1 MKIFKLVALT
11 ILVTFATASFAQEQG
26 KSTLEQVMENMQ
38 PRNIG
43 PAGMSGRITC
53 IAVHPDRPSTIYA
66 GAASGGL
73 WLSENN
79 GQTWSPIFENEAVAS
94 VGAIAIDP
102 KHPDIIYVGT
112 GEGNPRNSQTSGYG
126 IYKSY
131 DGGTNWELLGLE
143 ETRTIHRIIINPE
156 NTDEIFV
163 GATGVAWGEG
173 PRGVFKSMDGGM
185 TWNKSLFIDSKTGAG
200 DLVMDPSNPKKL
212 IASMWEYRRWPWFFK
227 SGGSSSGLYITYD
240 GGNNWKKM
248 SDKEGLP
255 KGDLGRIGLA
265 IAPSNPDKVYALIE
279 TGKKNGLY
287 ASSNGGKKWYK
298 VSEDEQ
304 TGNRPFYY
312 ADIRVDPKNEDRIYS
327 LWTYITR
334 SDDGGKSWNT
344 ITPYSRV
351 HPDHHAMWIN
361 PDNPAHVIEGN
372 DGGMNISYDY
382 GATWYFVENLP
393 LAQFYHIN
401 VDDHLPYNV
410 YGGMQDNGSW
420 MGPAYSLTVDG
431 IRNDEWSE
439 LFFGD
444 GFDVV
449 PIPGRTD
456 AVYAQ
461 SQEGNVGLVHTQTGY
476 SELIKPI
483 HPEGEKLRFHW
494 NAPIALDP
502 FAPETTLYFGSQYI
516 HKSSD
521 NGKNWTIISP
531 DLTTNDPEK
540 QKQLESGGLT
550 FDVTGAENHT
560 CLIAIAPSALNQDVI
575 WSGSD
580 DGKLYVTSDG
590 GVQWMDLSKKL
601 KGLPEGSWIPQIRA
615 SDYEEGSA
623 WIVANDYRRNNWSAY
638 LYKVEDFGKKVTR
651 IVDDSDVFG
660 PVLSVL
666 QDPVEPNLL
675 WVGGE
680 YGLYVSLNQGN
691 SFQKWAENMPT
702 VQVMDLAFQKRE
714 KDLVLGTFGR
724 GAWVLDDIEPLR
736 ELAASTDFEELTF
749 FTPPVAYQWERKQS
763 PGVRFAASAT
773 FRGEN
778 RSFGARFK
786 AFVPQVAEDNK
797 KKMRVDYQDSNGDT
811 IYTQYV
817 RVKEGLNSWRWAMWQ
832 SGERYPE
839 FKIRKEKK
847 DQSDPRGAS
856 VLPGTYKVTI
866 SFSDKVTS
874 QEVEVREDP
883 RMKEWVSMEDLV
895 SRQEAYKGIQS
906 IQSEIDE
913 AVQKLARANQNIES
927 LQKVL
932 KTASY
937 KNDSILADTV
947 KATAK
952 ALEEVRHGIFG
963 KKETKGYFEQPE
975 TWSNQWGAS
984 LWQLASSKRAWES
997 NEQNLFNQLKNR
1009 TEEATKSV
1017 NNFLDKDYK
1026 ALMDYLESNPVNYL
1040 IPLEE

>member
-126 IYKSY
+126 LYKSY

-173 PRGVFKSMDGGM
+173 PRGVFKSVDGGM
-185 TWNKSLFIDSKTGAG
+185 TWNKSLFIDAKTGAG

-431 IRNDEWSE
+431 IRNEEWSE

-615 SDYEEGSA
+615 SDYEEGTA

-680 YGLYVSLNQGN
+680 FGLYVSLNQGN

-832 SGERYPE
+832 GGERYPE

-906 IQSEIDE
+906 IQSELDE

-1040 IPLEE
+1040 LPLEE

>member
-126 IYKSY
+126 LYKSY

-163 GATGVAWGEG
+163 GATGVSWGEG
-173 PRGVFKSMDGGM
+173 PRGVFKSVDGGM
-185 TWNKSLFIDSKTGAG
+185 TWNKSLFIDAKTGAG

-240 GGNNWKKM
+240 GGLNWKKM

-255 KGDLGRIGLA
+255 KGDIGRIGLA

-304 TGNRPFYY
+304 SGNRPFYY
-312 ADIRVDPKNEDRIYS
+312 ADIRVDPQNEDRIYS

-334 SDDGGKSWNT
+334 SDDGGKSWKT

-361 PDNPAHVIEGN
+361 PENPAHVIEGN

-382 GATWYFVENLP
+382 GTTWYFVENLP

-420 MGPAYSLTVDG
+420 MGPSYSLTVDG
-431 IRNDEWSE
+431 IRNEEWNE

-461 SQEGNVGLVHTQTGY
+461 SQEGNVGLVHTKTGY
-476 SELIKPI
+476 SELIKPV
-483 HPEGEKLRFHW
+483 HPKGEKLRFHW

-502 FAPETTLYFGSQYI
+502 FDSETTLYFGSQYI

-580 DGKLYVTSDG
+580 DGKLYLTRDG
-590 GVQWMDLSKKL
+590 GANWIDLSKKL

-615 SDYEEGSA
+615 SDYKEGTA
-623 WIVANDYRRNNWSAY
+623 WVVTNDYRRNNWSAY
-638 LYKVEDFGKKVTR
+638 VYKVEDFGKKVTR

-680 YGLYVSLNQGN
+680 YGLYVSLNGGT
-691 SFQKWAENMPT
+691 SFQKWTKNMPT

-736 ELAASTDFEELTF
+736 MLASSNDFEELTF
-749 FTPPVAYQWERKQS
+749 FNPPVAYQWERKQS

-786 AFVPQVAEDNK
+786 AYLPQVTEDNK
-797 KKMRVDYQDSNGDT
+797 KKMRVDYQGSEGDT

-847 DQSDPRGAS
+847 EQTDPRGAS
-856 VLPGTYKVTI
+856 VLPGIYRVTI
-866 SFSDKVTS
+866 SFNDEVAS
-874 QEVEVREDP
+874 QRVEVRQDP
-883 RMKEWVSMEDLV
+883 RMKEWVNMEDLA
-895 SRQEAYKGIQS
+895 SRQEAYKGIQF
-906 IQSEIDE
+906 IQSELDE
-913 AVQKLARANQNIES
+913 AVQKLARAHQNIES

-932 KTASY
+932 KTESY
-937 KNDSILADTV
+937 KNDSTLSDTV
-947 KATAK
+947 KTTAK

-975 TWSNQWGAS
+975 TWSNQWGGS

-997 NEQNLFNQLKNR
+997 NEQNLFNHLKNR

-1017 NNFLDKDYK
+1017 NDFLDKDYN
-1026 ALMDYLESNPVNYL
+1026 ALIEYLEANPVNYL
-1040 IPLEE
+1040 LPLE

>member
-1 MKIFKLVALT
+1 MKIFKLFAFT
-11 ILVTFATASFAQEQG
+11 ILVTFTTSSFAQEEG
-26 KSTLEQVMENMQ
+26 KSTLEKVMEKMQ

-43 PAGMSGRITC
+43 PAGMSGRVTC
-53 IAVHPDRPSTIYA
+53 IAVHPDQPSTIYA

-73 WLSENN
+73 WVSENN
-79 GQTWSPIFENEAVAS
+79 GQTWAPIFENEAVAS

-200 DLVMDPSNPKKL
+200 DLVMDPNNPKKL
-212 IASMWEYRRWPWFFK
+212 MASMWEYRRWPWFFK

-240 GGNNWKKM
+240 GGMNWKKM
-248 SDKEGLP
+248 SDKDGLP

-312 ADIRVDPKNEDRIYS
+312 ADIRVDPQNEDRIYS

-334 SDDGGKSWNT
+334 SDDGGKSWKT

-361 PDNPAHVIEGN
+361 PENPAHVIEGN

-431 IRNDEWSE
+431 IRNEEWSE

-476 SELIKPI
+476 SELIKPV

-521 NGKNWTIISP
+521 NGKNWSIISP

-590 GVQWMDLSKKL
+590 GAQWMDLSKKL

-615 SDYEEGSA
+615 SDYEEGTA

-680 YGLYVSLNQGN
+680 YGLYVSLDEGN

-786 AFVPQVAEDNK
+786 AFIPQVAEDNK

-817 RVKEGLNSWRWAMWQ
+817 RVNEGLNSWRWAMWQ

-866 SFSDKVTS
+866 SFSDKVSS
-874 QEVEVREDP
+874 QDIEVREDP

-895 SRQEAYKGIQS
+895 SRQEAYNGIQS
-906 IQSEIDE
+906 IQSELDE

-927 LQKVL
+927 IQKVL

-997 NEQNLFNQLKNR
+997 NEQNLFNHLKNR

-1017 NNFLDKDYK
+1017 NDFLDKDYK

-1040 IPLEE
+1040 LPLEE

>member
-11 ILVTFATASFAQEQG
+11 ILVTFTTSSSAQEEG
-26 KSTLEQVMENMQ
+26 KSTLEKVMEKMQ

-43 PAGMSGRITC
+43 PAGMSGRVTC
-53 IAVHPDRPSTIYA
+53 IAVHPDQPSTIYA

-73 WLSENN
+73 WVSENN
-79 GQTWSPIFENEAVAS
+79 GQTWDPIFENEAVAS

-200 DLVMDPSNPKKL
+200 DLVMDPNNPKKL

-431 IRNDEWSE
+431 IRNEEWSE

-580 DGKLYVTSDG
+580 DGKLYVTIDG
-590 GVQWMDLSKKL
+590 GAQWMDLSKKL

-615 SDYEEGSA
+615 SDYEEGTA

-811 IYTQYV
+811 IYTQFV

-906 IQSEIDE
+906 IQSELDE

-932 KTASY
+932 KAASY

-997 NEQNLFNQLKNR
+997 NEQNLFNHLKNR

-1040 IPLEE
+1040 LPLEE

>member
-1 MKIFKLVALT
+1 MKIFKLIAFT
-11 ILVTFATASFAQEQG
+11 ILVTFTTSSFAQEEG
-26 KSTLEQVMENMQ
+26 KSTLEKVMEKMQ

-43 PAGMSGRITC
+43 PAGMSGRVTC
-53 IAVHPDRPSTIYA
+53 IAVHPDQPSTIYA

-73 WLSENN
+73 WVSENN
-79 GQTWSPIFENEAVAS
+79 GQTWGPIFENEAVAS

-279 TGKKNGLY
+279 PGKKNGLY

-431 IRNDEWSE
+431 IRNEEWSE

-615 SDYEEGSA
+615 SDYEEGTA

-786 AFVPQVAEDNK
+786 AFVPQVVEDNK

-906 IQSEIDE
+906 IQSELDE

-997 NEQNLFNQLKNR
+997 NEQNLFNHLKNR

>member
-1 MKIFKLVALT
+1 MKTFKLVALT
-11 ILVTFATASFAQEQG
+11 ILVLFTTASLAQEEE
-26 KSTLEQVMENMQ
+26 KSALEHVMEKMQ

-53 IAVHPDRPSTIYA
+53 IAVHPNQPSTIYA
-66 GAASGGL
+66 GSASGGL
-73 WLSENN
+73 WISKNN

-94 VGAIAIDP
+94 VGAVAIDP
-102 KHPDIIYVGT
+102 NHPDIIYVGT

-126 IYKSY
+126 IYKSF
-131 DGGTNWELLGLE
+131 DGGVNWQLLGLE

-156 NTDEIFV
+156 NTDEVFV

-173 PRGVFKSMDGGM
+173 PRGVFKSIDGGF
-185 TWNKSLFIDSKTGAG
+185 TWTKSLYIDSKTGAG
-200 DLVMDPSNPKKL
+200 DLVMDPKNPKKL

-240 GGNNWKKM
+240 GGVNWKKM
-248 SDKEGLP
+248 SDEEGLP

-279 TGKKNGLY
+279 TSKKNGLY
-287 ASSNGGKKWYK
+287 ASSNGGMKWYM
-298 VSEDEQ
+298 VSEDDQ

-334 SDDGGKSWNT
+334 SDDGGKSWKT

-361 PDNPAHVIEGN
+361 PENPAHVIEGN

-401 VDDHLPYNV
+401 VDDHLPYNI

-431 IRNDEWSE
+431 IRNEEWSE

-476 SELIKPI
+476 SELIKPV

-502 FAPETTLYFGSQYI
+502 FTPETSLYFGSQYI

-560 CLIAIAPSALNQDVI
+560 CLIAIAPSALNQDII

-580 DGKLYVTSDG
+580 DGKLYVTRDG
-590 GVQWMDLSKKL
+590 GSDWTDLSKKL

-615 SDYEEGSA
+615 SDYDEGTA

-680 YGLYVSLNQGN
+680 YGLYISLNGGN
-691 SFQKWAENMPT
+691 SFHKWSENMPT

-736 ELAASTDFEELTF
+736 QLAASIDFKKLTF

-778 RSFGARFK
+778 RSYGARFK
-786 AFVPQVAEDNK
+786 AFVPQVVEDNK
-797 KKMRVDYQDSNGDT
+797 QKMRVDYQDSNGDT

-817 RVKEGLNSWRWAMWQ
+817 SVKDGLNSWRWAMRQ
-832 SGERYPE
+832 SGEHYPE
-839 FKIRKEKK
+839 FKIRNEKK
-847 DQSDPRGAS
+847 NQNDPRGAA
-856 VLPGTYKVTI
+856 VLPGTYTVSI
-866 SFSDKVTS
+866 SYNDELAS
-874 QEVEVREDP
+874 QEVEVRQDP
-883 RMKEWVSMEDLV
+883 RTKEWIKMEDLV
-895 SRQEAYKGIQS
+895 SRQEAYNRIQS
-906 IQSEIDE
+906 MQAELDE

-932 KTASY
+932 KTAAY
-937 KNDSILADTV
+937 KNDSIFSDTV

-952 ALEEVRHGIFG
+952 SLEKVRHGIFG

-984 LWQLASSKRAWES
+984 LWQLASSKRAWQS
-997 NEQNLFNQLKNR
+997 NEQNLFNHLKKR
-1009 TEEATKSV
+1009 TETATNSV
-1017 NNFLDKDYK
+1017 NDFLEKDYQ

-1040 IPLEE
+1040 LPLEE